1 MKKIT
6 PLSKALI
13 VGAVCGLIIWLVS
26 CAVPVAIPL
35 IKDDAPKVIV
45 IEEEEL
51 VRNG

>member
-35 IKDDAPKVIV
+35 IKSDAPEVIV
-45 IEEEEL
+45 IEEKE
-51 VRNG
+51 VV